1 MMSYLLALIM
11 CHMLLTDV
19 HLADK
24 IMKTGWDTSGGG
36 AQVVAGAEGLE
47 DLIPTNRWLKRV
59 VLPGRVD
66 YMRMPLGASKRPT
79 ATRRVHGN
87 LSSCTCK
94 SVTRRTLPC
103 SSSRLN
109 SGR

>member
-24 IMKTGWDTSGGG
+24 IMKTEWDTSGDG

-59 VLPGRVD
+59 VLPGKVEF
-66 YMRMPLGASKRPT
+66 MRMPLGAGRKPRHYAEDRP
-79 ATRRVHGN
+79 RRG
-87 LSSCTCK
+87 CTGTYQVLCADH
-94 SVTRRTLPC
+94 
-103 SSSRLN
+103 
-109 SGR
+109 